1 LSFFY
6 QIFSLLT
13 FSDFKYIID
22 KFKAL
27 PIPAEVISVESVI
40 LKEGQEYSLTG
51 LYISDVSTSERPP
64 SLVIQLDAQ
73 HGSFA
78 SYDYT
83 MQQFLSSQV
92 GSIED
97 QFNINSMKLFG
108 NPSEVNA
115 MLTLILYRPHEY
127 YNGKDSISISAC
139 DLEDAGTARSSVPL
153 CGVQLLP
160 LIITPVNN
168 PPTWVVPGL
177 PIVII
182 EGKSQ
187 TMSLSC
193 PCHLSL

>member
-1 LSFFY
+1 MRFTD
-6 QIFSLLT
+6 I
-13 FSDFKYIID
+13 KHIID
-22 KFKAL
+22 KSKAL
-27 PIPAEVISVESVI
+27 PIPVEVITVESVI

-51 LYISDVSTSERPP
+51 LYITDVSSSERPP

-97 QFNINSMKLFG
+97 QFDRNSLKLFG
-108 NPSEVNA
+108 NPNEINA

-127 YNGKDSISISAC
+127 YNGKDGISISAC
-139 DLEDAGTARSSVPL
+139 DLEDTGTTRSSVPL

-160 LIITPVNN
+160 LIITPVND

-182 EGKSQ
+182 EGNTQ
-187 TMSLSC
+187 TMS
-193 PCHLSL
+193 